1 MRRETVNRIRFVLE
15 ELLPPILR
23 DSRMMRWLF
32 RLHWGEYID
41 VLERFRADIAFVDE
55 ETYAAIYAGLPPVHE
70 AGDNSSAC
78 LAEIAARASG
88 GRICDVG
95 CGHGRVL
102 GMLSDQPHLHGSEL
116 HGVDFRIAE
125 AIEARFREI
134 RFTQAKIESLPF
146 PDGHFDT
153 VIATHILEHILD
165 IEAAISELRRISSDK
180 LIIVVP
186 REREYA
192 FTFNPHIHFFPYL
205 HSFIRTIR
213 PKNRNFVC
221 FDIGRDIFYME
232 CKISKANS
240 K

>member
-15 ELLPPILR
+15 ELLPPVLR
-23 DSRMMRWLF
+23 DSRLMRWLF
-32 RLHWGEYID
+32 RLHWGTYID
-41 VLERFRADIAFVDE
+41 DLERFRAEIAFVDDE
-55 ETYAAIYAGLPPVHE
+55 GYAEVYARLPPVHE
-70 AGDNSSAC
+70 DGDNSAAC
-78 LAEIAARASG
+78 LAEVAARASG

-95 CGHGRVL
+95 CGRGRVL
-102 GMLSDQPHLHGSEL
+102 GMLAEQPHLRGTEF
-116 HGVDFRIAE
+116 HGVDFRIDE
-125 AIEARFREI
+125 ALEARWPAI
-134 RFTQAKIESLPF
+134 SFTRAKIESLPF

-165 IEAAISELRRISSDK
+165 IQAAISELRRVSSDK

-192 FTFNPHIHFFPYL
+192 FTFNPHIHFFPYR

-213 PKNRNFVC
+213 PPNRNFVC

-232 CKISKANS
+232 CKTSKVNGI
-240 K
+240 